1 MISKLGLTQRD
12 RRTLTVGLCAVASL
26 FTIARG
32 VPALRSWETD
42 RTAEAQSAGQQLTT
56 LRSGLRVLSV
66 LRDTLR
72 ARQAHVVALDS
83 CLLFGAS
90 PSAIAA
96 DLASALEDLA
106 DDNALKITAMQLR
119 SDTVVREGL
128 ARVEVRITGITDVT
142 GLAGF
147 LRAVEAD
154 ATPLVVRDLS
164 VSQPEPTASGAKPEA
179 LRIDMLVASIG
190 TIKSGK
196 PEPQR

>member
-1 MISKLGLTQRD
+1 MISKLGLSQRD
-12 RRTLTVGLCAVASL
+12 RRTLAVGLCAVASL

-32 VPALRSWETD
+32 VPALRSWEAD
-42 RTAEAQSAGQQLTT
+42 RTAEAQSAGQQLAA
-56 LRSGLRVLSV
+56 LRSGLEILST

-72 ARQAHVVALDS
+72 ARQARAVALDS
-83 CLLFGAS
+83 SLLFGAS

-96 DLASALEDLA
+96 DLASALDDLA
-106 DDNALKITAMQLR
+106 DHNALKVTAMQLR
-119 SDTVVREGL
+119 SDTVVTAGL
-128 ARVEVRITGITDVT
+128 VRVEVRITGITDVT

-164 VSQPEPTASGAKPEA
+164 VSQPEPTASDAKPEA
-179 LRIDMLVASIG
+179 LRVDMLVASIS

-196 PEPQR
+196 PEAQR